1 MNGRLKKTHPQDET
15 DFDYVDDNGETEPGQ
30 TRGLT
35 S

>member
-15 DFDYVDDNGETEPGQ
+15 DFDYVDDNGETEPGHS
-30 TRGLT
+30 RGLT